1 MSEIP
6 IDKQV
11 KHLVFLIKTMRIAV
25 MSIWACFLT
34 AICII
39 LVVDLSERVY
49 GKEQLQNTAAFDVIG
64 FLLAGSALMT
74 TMGAGLS
81 TRLVIEAVTEH
92 KRLIA
97 DDKRDV
103 IEGL

>member
-1 MSEIP
+1 M
-6 IDKQV
+6 
-11 KHLVFLIKTMRIAV
+11 
-25 MSIWACFLT
+25 
-34 AICII
+34 I

-81 TRLVIEAVTEH
+81 TRLVIDAVTEH

-97 DDKRDV
+97 DDKRC
-103 IEGL
+103 IEGCDAVTPLMKRGLRPRVKG